1 MNAALEKLR
10 ERNRGT
16 VVLDSGVEVGLQLVP
31 MRECIKAGG
40 IPLPLLQKVAAAE
53 NGNGKGAD
61 LSAEETEQLV
71 AFQRTLIAASVRS
84 VDGEEAELE
93 PADTSAFTDEEFYEL
108 LDYVMREKP
117 LPGKAAP

>member
-1 MNAALEKLR
+1 MNVALEKLR
-10 ERNRGT
+10 ERGRGEVT
-16 VVLDSGVEVGLQLVP
+16 LRSGVAIGLQLVP

-53 NGNGKGAD
+53 NGTGKAD

-71 AFQRTLIAASVRS
+71 AFQRTLIAASVHS
-84 VDGEEAELE
+84 VDGEEAALE